1 MQLIFFNASK
11 RNQEICIID
20 NIVFDFVILCIPYIW
35 RQNYKSPR
43 RWRRDVWVFDIIIFP
58 CCFSIL
64 FAVVY
69 LTKKWF
75 FLLLAM
81 MMFVGFGEEIS
92 WGQRIFGFSTPDS
105 LAEINVQTEFNLHNI
120 DMFSSTGFNYKPK
133 MGFAK
138 LLTVNFLYKL
148 FWLGYCVLLP
158 IAYLCIR
165 PVYLLSQK
173 LRLPIPPLL
182 IGFFFPFNWIIFRM
196 SYSFLLPANKTFQY
210 YDTIGEIRE
219 CLSAFIFMVL
229 GFYFFYEENSSKA
242 AVDNNQK

>member
-1 MQLIFFNASK
+1 
-11 RNQEICIID
+11 
-20 NIVFDFVILCIPYIW
+20 
-35 RQNYKSPR
+35 
-43 RWRRDVWVFDIIIFP
+43 
-58 CCFSIL
+58 
-64 FAVVY
+64 
-69 LTKKWF
+69 
-75 FLLLAM
+75 